1 MTKQYIE
8 IDEVGS
14 KFYYKDKKM
23 TKLHR
28 EDGPAVEYASGDKL
42 WYINDKCHREDGPA
56 IERANGN
63 KVWYIN
69 DEIHREDGPAIENA
83 SGTRAWFVNNVC
95 LTEKEFN
102 ARNAPVELTLEDI
115 AAKFNIDVSKLKI
128 VK

>member
-8 IDEVGS
+8 IDEEGS

-28 EDGPAVEYASGDKL
+28 EDGPAVEWAGGDKQ
-42 WYINDKCHREDGPA
+42 WYIND
-56 IERANGN
+56 
-63 KVWYIN
+63 V
-69 DEIHREDGPAIENA
+69 
-83 SGTRAWFVNNVC
+83 S

-102 ARNAPVELTLEDI
+102 ARNNPVELSLEDI

-128 VK
+128 IK